1 MIRGWVRFGGSV
13 NLGGIRHDRRM
24 TLLSFRKPKP
34 VSLSPTTVKGSTA
47 LEHLLTELALVLLPR
62 GMTPKRFAALA
73 RSAFVQAASDMSK
86 LRNGRVNHSRVAAQT
101 GLTRADVK
109 RLLKYNMSG
118 STNRGQTAVERVMDG
133 WRADRE
139 FLNRGGSPGQLPIS
153 GARGSFAR
161 LVRKY
166 GGDIPHRAVLDELRR
181 IGGVIDVGG
190 NVRLRESADLRQRHD
205 FAFLSPVLPVLVD
218 GLKIVSKKTPYAL
231 QSIQRLSLPV
241 ETDVDLAIV
250 RDRCTSSAQ
259 ALLEGL
265 ADSLRTQVARPPRG
279 RPPAFS
285 FTVTILLAENREKKI
300 QRSGLQSRVRLR
312 AKGSAWATNCPSSF
326 SSTIRTCSLQFLNFR
341 LEAAFEQRTSYESAY
356 GPWSAPKV
364 SVA

>member
-1 MIRGWVRFGGSV
+1 
-13 NLGGIRHDRRM
+13 M

-34 VSLSPTTVKGSTA
+34 VSLSPTAVKGSTV
-47 LEHLLTELALVLLPR
+47 LENLLTELALVLLPR

-73 RSAFVQAASDMSK
+73 RSAFVQAAADMSK

-109 RLLKYNMSG
+109 RLLRYNTSG

-139 FLNRGGSPGQLPIS
+139 FLNHAGSPGQLPIS

-218 GLKIVSKKTPYAL
+218 GLKIVSKKTPSNAL

-259 ALLEGL
+259 SLLEGL
-265 ADSLRTQVARPPRG
+265 ADSLRTQVAMPPKG
-279 RPPAFS
+279 KPPAFS

-312 AKGSAWATNCPSSF
+312 GRGSA
-326 SSTIRTCSLQFLNFR
+326 
-341 LEAAFEQRTSYESAY
+341 
-356 GPWSAPKV
+356 
-364 SVA
+364 